1 MKAFDYESMYTYV
14 PYTNFII
21 PFHNI
26 TGMSTVHEVIT
37 ARHLGMK
44 ALAFSLITNKC
55 ILQVDDEE
63 EDDAGEVDLA
73 EEVFDVAKSSE
84 SLLNTYVKSLVKSL
98 AETLWTLKK
107 MRLGERPVRLLRYV
121 GGRFWYIYIIL
132 LGRLVHTYIFDK
144 YLVLH

>member
-1 MKAFDYESMYTYV
+1 MQLVIYFLYIRSILKAFDYESMYTCV

-63 EDDAGEVDLA
+63 EDNAGEVDVA

-98 AETLWTLKK
+98 AETL
-107 MRLGERPVRLLRYV
+107 
-121 GGRFWYIYIIL
+121 
-132 LGRLVHTYIFDK
+132 
-144 YLVLH
+144 